1 MLGGAWSA
9 SGELAVGEVALKD
22 GRHATLRLATLQDA
36 ADLWELDR
44 AVHLDG
50 RGVVL
55 TLDELPATLDEQR
68 ARLER
73 LPSGL
78 DGAAIVVEL
87 EGRAVALAQVRR
99 YKLRMLWHVARFDLA
114 VHPNAQGL
122 GLGRA
127 AMLCALGWARA
138 VSPPVLRAELN
149 VLADNHRAVALYR
162 SLGFEVE
169 GVRRAFVRRA
179 DGSLGD
185 DLQMALLLPSPL
197 G

>member
-1 MLGGAWSA
+1 MSGAWSA
-9 SGELAVGEVALKD
+9 SGELAPCELAHKD
-22 GRHATLRLATLQDA
+22 GRAAALRLATLQDA

-55 TLDELPATLDEQR
+55 TLAELPATLDDQR

-73 LPSGL
+73 LPTGL
-78 DGAAIVVEL
+78 DGAAVVVEL
-87 EGRAVALAQVRR
+87 EGHAVALAQVRR
-99 YKLRMLWHVARFDLA
+99 YNLRMLSHVARFDLA
-114 VHPNAQGL
+114 VHPRAQGL
-122 GLGRA
+122 GAGRA
-127 AMLCALGWARA
+127 AMEAALGWARA

-149 VLADNHRAVALYR
+149 VLADNPRAIQLYR

-185 DLQMALLLPSPL
+185 DLQMALLLAGPL

>member
-1 MLGGAWSA
+1 MRGAWSA
-9 SGELAVGEVALKD
+9 SGELAPCGLALRGGRVAV
-22 GRHATLRLATLQDA
+22 LRFATLQDA
-36 ADLWELDR
+36 ADLWELDC

-73 LPSGL
+73 FPTGL
-78 DGAAIVVEL
+78 DGAAVVVKL
-87 EGRAVALAQVRR
+87 EGHAVALAQVRR
-99 YKLRMLWHVARFDLA
+99 YKLKMLEHVARLDLA
-114 VHPNAQGL
+114 VHPRAQGL
-122 GLGRA
+122 GAGRA
-127 AMLCALGWARA
+127 AMEAVLGWARA

-149 VLADNHRAVALYR
+149 VLADNERAIALYR

-185 DLQMALLLPSPL
+185 DLQMALLLGGPL